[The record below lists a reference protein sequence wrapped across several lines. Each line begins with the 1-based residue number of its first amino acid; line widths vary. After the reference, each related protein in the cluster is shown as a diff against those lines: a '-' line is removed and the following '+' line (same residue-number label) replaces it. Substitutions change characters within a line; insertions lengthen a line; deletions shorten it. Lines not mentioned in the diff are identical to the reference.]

1 VPKSTAIKIA
11 GGKVYQAAR
20 IVSLIPPHETF
31 LEPYFGGGS
40 VLLNK
45 PCEGIN
51 EIVCDIDGHLM
62 NFWNVLRDKKQFA
75 EFRRMCQATPFS
87 EQLWKD
93 QDDEA
98 LGKGTAVDRAWAF
111 FVRCRQSRSG
121 DRESF
126 ATVSTGRRRRGM
138 NEQVSAWLS
147 AIDGLEEI
155 HARLQRVL
163 MLTEDGVRLLK
174 KYDGKKVFA
183 YCLPPGELVRT
194 EDEQLVPIETVE
206 KGQRL
211 AGGRT
216 VNTTMSR
223 DYAGSLLTLKI
234 QGLPRSL
241 RVTADHRIV
250 RIPGRVKG
258 RQDKR
263 TSAALWS
270 AKETVAA
277 KDCRPGDYVLVPLG
291 GASKPAR
298 LRLVRRGRSN
308 VGMPRKPVTFLR
320 GNELYRL
327 IGYYAAEGHTGGQ
340 VAATTRGARRR
351 RYSTYLSFGVHER
364 ETWVADAEECIQRVF
379 GLVSR
384 HHNNGAGVLQLQLH
398 SATVARALA
407 RWVPGTAN
415 SKRLAQKIMT
425 APPRL
430 QREILVGWLRGDGGL
445 EDNGR
450 GRVRLLGTT
459 ASFAL
464 AEQMFRIALRCGLR
478 PTYKLRGGRIHD
490 IYFAAEDA
498 EWLGWPVSSRRF
510 CSTRRIVQ
518 GHMLCRI
525 REIEVAAYAGR
536 VYDLDVDQDDLF
548 AAPYALVHNCDPPY
562 PSDTRT
568 KNLYQFEMSD
578 AQHTELLLTLGRFRG
593 KFLLSTYPNPLY
605 EAAAKKYKWTFRDL
619 VIDNKLSGKR
629 EKEKKIERVYANF
642 AIPAT

>member
-183 YCLPPGELVRT
+183 F
-194 EDEQLVPIETVE
+194 
-206 KGQRL
+206 
-211 AGGRT
+211 
-216 VNTTMSR
+216 M
-223 DYAGSLLTLKI
+223 
-234 QGLPRSL
+234 
-241 RVTADHRIV
+241 
-250 RIPGRVKG
+250 
-258 RQDKR
+258 
-263 TSAALWS
+263 
-270 AKETVAA
+270 
-277 KDCRPGDYVLVPLG
+277 
-291 GASKPAR
+291 
-298 LRLVRRGRSN
+298 
-308 VGMPRKPVTFLR
+308 
-320 GNELYRL
+320 
-327 IGYYAAEGHTGGQ
+327 
-340 VAATTRGARRR
+340 
-351 RYSTYLSFGVHER
+351 
-364 ETWVADAEECIQRVF
+364 
-379 GLVSR
+379 
-384 HHNNGAGVLQLQLH
+384 
-398 SATVARALA
+398 
-407 RWVPGTAN
+407 
-415 SKRLAQKIMT
+415 
-425 APPRL
+425 
-430 QREILVGWLRGDGGL
+430 
-445 EDNGR
+445 
-450 GRVRLLGTT
+450 
-459 ASFAL
+459 
-464 AEQMFRIALRCGLR
+464 
-478 PTYKLRGGRIHD
+478 
-490 IYFAAEDA
+490 
-498 EWLGWPVSSRRF
+498 
-510 CSTRRIVQ
+510 
-518 GHMLCRI
+518 
-525 REIEVAAYAGR
+525 
-536 VYDLDVDQDDLF
+536 
-548 AAPYALVHNCDPPY
+548 DPPY

-578 AQHTELLLTLGRFRG
+578 AQHEELLLTLGRFRG